1 MKVQTERKK
10 MGFTGITQATCAK
23 AWNSMVFPSLAPL
36 AGLGI
41 INKYAGCIVV
51 LDPNSSEFA
60 VLFSATINSAED
72 DQRYMHI
79 AMAKAEVSRRTG
91 LSSSLVQTQYPH
103 LYTEGDT
110 KWGGSTVDGVGLVVA
125 FSGVQAV
132 YDEMISEWMA
142 SAIRALCRN
151 EMTKKGGVMDSED
164 SFLYE
169 N

>member
-10 MGFTGITQATCAK
+10 MGFTGITQATCEM
-23 AWNSMVFPSLAPL
+23 AWRTMVFPSLAPL
-36 AGLGI
+36 ADLGI

-60 VLFSATINSAED
+60 VLFSATINGEND
-72 DQRYMHI
+72 DYIFDKI
-79 AMAKAEVSRRTG
+79 AHAKARISHRTG